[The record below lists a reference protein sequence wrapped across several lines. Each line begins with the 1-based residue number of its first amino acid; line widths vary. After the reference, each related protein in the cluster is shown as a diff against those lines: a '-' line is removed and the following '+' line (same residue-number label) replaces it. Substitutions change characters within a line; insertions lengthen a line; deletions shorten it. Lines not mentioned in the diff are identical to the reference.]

1 MSSCGLS
8 VPVLVPRFH
17 KYYVDQ
23 SSNSW
28 LHCLGMLMPRL
39 HTSRGCRH
47 SYPTGDGRRATGDGF
62 WISEETASISAD
74 RSASV
79 YLETVTVPLDLSI
92 CPQRRCPFPVVPF
105 SYANH
110 VQRQRSSSQVGGVS
124 ANSFPTVP
132 SSVIGTLQIRLHI
145 IAGYELFV

>member
-23 SSNSW
+23 SPNSW

-39 HTSRGCRH
+39 HTSGGCRH
-47 SYPTGDGRRATGDGF
+47 SFPTGDGL

-124 ANSFPTVP
+124 ANSFPTVS
-132 SSVIGTLQIRLHI
+132 SSVIGTLQRNQYILKSD
-145 IAGYELFV
+145 LV